1 MHFCTHGMRIR
12 LLITVR
18 KCQKT
23 FEDNEMKIVTPNYY
37 KDFKCI
43 ADKCSDTCCA
53 GWDVDV
59 DEQSYEFY
67 KKQTGEIGERLEN
80 VMVPK
85 EEGGCTFT
93 LTENMRCPFLDNEN
107 LCDLYKALGE
117 SALCETCDE
126 FPRFKN
132 EYGATREIG
141 VAPSCPVV
149 AEMFMSL
156 DEAKLV
162 SETND
167 ELVTT
172 YNDIDASFYF
182 ELIQL
187 RKDIFK
193 IIFDKSLGTMSERLE
208 QIYKEVFEWEYEE
221 DIETI
226 KDFDTV
232 NNPEYSKYDI
242 EYMLKP
248 FEGYEVINK
257 DWFKRLEEYDAYK
270 NASADEREHLKEHMV
285 NAESNNYAFENI
297 MFYYIYRFLLQAVYD
312 DNTLDQ
318 VKKAVVAFIVC
329 RKLCEAYLYVHKEI
343 SDENIAD
350 IFHLYSRQ
358 FEHSY
363 INFEYVIEHMETDD
377 LYGDAVLLG
386 ILNNM

>member
-1 MHFCTHGMRIR
+1 
-12 LLITVR
+12 
-18 KCQKT
+18 
-23 FEDNEMKIVTPNYY
+23 MKIVTPNYY

-67 KKQTGEIGERLEN
+67 KKQKGEIGERLEN

-193 IIFDKSLGTMSERLE
+193 II
-208 QIYKEVFEWEYEE
+208 
-221 DIETI
+221 
-226 KDFDTV
+226 
-232 NNPEYSKYDI
+232 
-242 EYMLKP
+242 
-248 FEGYEVINK
+248 
-257 DWFKRLEEYDAYK
+257 
-270 NASADEREHLKEHMV
+270 
-285 NAESNNYAFENI
+285 
-297 MFYYIYRFLLQAVYD
+297 
-312 DNTLDQ
+312 
-318 VKKAVVAFIVC
+318 
-329 RKLCEAYLYVHKEI
+329 
-343 SDENIAD
+343 
-350 IFHLYSRQ
+350 
-358 FEHSY
+358 
-363 INFEYVIEHMETDD
+363 
-377 LYGDAVLLG
+377 
-386 ILNNM
+386 

>member
-1 MHFCTHGMRIR
+1 MRIR

-18 KCQKT
+18 NGQKT

-67 KKQTGEIGERLEN
+67 KKQKGEIGERLEN

-107 LCDLYKALGE
+107 LCDLY
-117 SALCETCDE
+117 
-126 FPRFKN
+126 N
-132 EYGATREIG
+132 
-141 VAPSCPVV
+141 

-208 QIYKEVFEWEYEE
+208 QIYKKVF
-221 DIETI
+221 
-226 KDFDTV
+226 
-232 NNPEYSKYDI
+232 
-242 EYMLKP
+242 
-248 FEGYEVINK
+248 
-257 DWFKRLEEYDAYK
+257 
-270 NASADEREHLKEHMV
+270 
-285 NAESNNYAFENI
+285 
-297 MFYYIYRFLLQAVYD
+297 
-312 DNTLDQ
+312 
-318 VKKAVVAFIVC
+318 
-329 RKLCEAYLYVHKEI
+329 
-343 SDENIAD
+343 
-350 IFHLYSRQ
+350 
-358 FEHSY
+358 
-363 INFEYVIEHMETDD
+363 
-377 LYGDAVLLG
+377 
-386 ILNNM
+386 